1 MVCQDEENGPGL
13 LQAYT
18 VQVMTNIG
26 YPASDLFH
34 LFHGLHDKHS
44 ADRTKTTL
52 VVFSIIYMQAFNTF
66 NYIICIQELIRLNFL
81 VNGLTGSAGRIF

>member
-1 MVCQDEENGPGL
+1 MVGQDEEDGPGL

-34 LFHGLHDKHS
+34 LFHRLHDMHS
-44 ADRTKTTL
+44 ADRTETTL
-52 VVFSIIYMQAFNTF
+52 VVFLIIYMQAFNTY
-66 NYIICIQELIRLNFL
+66 NYKN
-81 VNGLTGSAGRIF
+81 